1 MPKIIRQMVKGKGK
15 SDSYT
20 SFTIIR
26 TLNNKTTN
34 KQKPLT
40 DPPEDWIRTLSA
52 LTSSMSPADAISVT
66 PPDPA
71 ISTLLF
77 SEVTLS
83 ESKQAIEVIYDLFM
97 FTFHSTVLTTLQ
109 SLTLDI
115 TVSCYFEL
123 LLPCLN
129 SVSVSAITKI
139 DTVLAEEKKT
149 WFY

>member
-1 MPKIIRQMVKGKGK
+1 
-15 SDSYT
+15 
-20 SFTIIR
+20 
-26 TLNNKTTN
+26 
-34 KQKPLT
+34 
-40 DPPEDWIRTLSA
+40 
-52 LTSSMSPADAISVT
+52 MSPADAISVT

-83 ESKQAIEVIYDLFM
+83 GSKQAIEVIYDLFM
-97 FTFHSTVLTTLQ
+97 FTFHSTMLTTLQ

-115 TVSCYFEL
+115 TVSRYFEL